1 MLHTDYFNEWA
12 LRDIILTRKTTRYI
26 DFSTCCF
33 FNLLYHD
40 YWNKNNILTVV
51 NKIIAGNKLTAYN

>member
-1 MLHTDYFNEWA
+1 MGA